1 MRTVVLMVRTSPGGA
16 LLYPCPQ
23 WERLFGQEEMKVC
36 ILGLDNAGKTT
47 VLYKITMGEVI
58 STAPTVSLE
67 SLSRRLT
74 STARED

>member
-1 MRTVVLMVRTSPGGA
+1 MAIPLG
-16 LLYPCPQ
+16 PQ

-58 STAPTVSLE
+58 STAPTVSLHVY
-67 SLSRRLT
+67 LSRPDDRPT
-74 STARED
+74 SARQAKIDDCL